1 MKRRFLILPAL
12 CMGLLFS
19 SCDNDRRTAQGEG
32 YEQTEEGY
40 GDGTEYG
47 VETER
52 TSAPGNMGEDDRQ
65 EFVEET
71 ASISR
76 LEVEMAQLAEQKA
89 QNEDVRNFAQR
100 MQNDHSEAND
110 RLSNIAQQQEN
121 IQMSQTM
128 EDAHRDELDELR
140 DKEGSEFDEAYL
152 DKTIDNH
159 EELIDKFENMRDNGG
174 DAQNQEMSNW
184 IDNRLNT
191 LREHRDEAERIKE
204 RISDNNGG
212 ILDNVGS
219 N

>member
-19 SCDNDRRTAQGEG
+19 SCDSDRRTAQGDG

-47 VETER
+47 VETDR
-52 TSAPGNMGEDDRQ
+52 TSASGDMDEEDRR

-71 ASISR
+71 SSTSR
-76 LEVEMAQLAEQKA
+76 MEVEMAQLAQQKA
-89 QNEDVRNFAQR
+89 QHEDVRSFAQK
-100 MQNDHSEAND
+100 MQNDHSDAND
-110 RLSNIAQQQEN
+110 RLSSLVQQEN
-121 IQMSQTM
+121 IPMSQTM
-128 EDAHRDELDELR
+128 DEDHSDELDDLR

-159 EELIDKFENMRDNGG
+159 EKLIDKFENMRDKSAN
-174 DAQNQEMSNW
+174 AANQEMSSW
-184 IDNRLNT
+184 VDTRLQT

-204 RISDNNGG
+204 RIGG
-212 ILDNVGS
+212 NDGLLEN
-219 N
+219 